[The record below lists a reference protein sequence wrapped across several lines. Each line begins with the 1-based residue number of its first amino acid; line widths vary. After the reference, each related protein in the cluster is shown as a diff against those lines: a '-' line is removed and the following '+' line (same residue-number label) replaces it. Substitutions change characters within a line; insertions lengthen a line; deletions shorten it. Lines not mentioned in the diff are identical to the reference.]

1 MIDEHR
7 NSIEHFIKWVVSIP
21 KGPENLRGFT
31 GPELSFGLL
40 TWHPRLACSSF
51 FFFCKIYLFGF
62 IGS

>member
-7 NSIEHFIKWVVSIP
+7 NSIEHFIKWAVSIP

-40 TWHPRLACSSF
+40 T
-51 FFFCKIYLFGF
+51 
-62 IGS
+62 